1 MICQFVYLY
10 MEKFPSNLLPTV
22 KNITEGITEWTSKNW
37 FLMLSF
43 FFFSLLLSIYWS
55 SCLEVFLV
63 KGVLKIRSNFTG
75 KHRSRSVISIK
86 LQSNFIEITLW
97 RGCCPVDLLHI
108 FWALYPRDTSGLLLL
123 HLSFSHTLEKC
134 YFGVFLKFFFITK
147 NILLINKTWRP

>member
-55 SCLEVFLV
+55 SRLEVFLV
-63 KGVLKIRSNFTG
+63 KGALKIRSNFTG
-75 KHRSRSVISIK
+75 KHPSRSVISIK
-86 LQSNFIEITLW
+86 LQSNFIEMTLW
-97 RGCCPVDLLHI
+97 HGCCPVDLLHI
-108 FWALYPRDTSGLLLL
+108 FWALYLRDTSGWLLL

-147 NILLINKTWRP
+147 KILLINKT